1 VIVDPDFLDHWRTG
15 MVTDALGDVMA
26 PLYILRLWA
35 HCQERKSDT
44 FVMPTR
50 GLKAQCKFPGDAE
63 TFERALIDA
72 GFLKR
77 NGDTLT
83 VTGWAEKNASLF
95 AAWENGL
102 KGGRPRKQK
111 PTGNPAVTHGE
122 PMANPDE
129 TDKRREEKNSSSLRS
144 EESRV
149 RSVSILDLQADGLS
163 EQTAEEFLI
172 HRQRKKAKLT
182 PRAWE
187 GFKAE
192 VLKAG
197 WSNEQAVVKAM
208 SRGWTGFEAEWVR
221 SEQPRAQ
228 APPAES
234 FRERDQRIA
243 AERVAQLGGG
253 VAARPTREVFDVV
266 ARSVDRKDLRQDD
279 GDLRLGLAS
288 DVGGR

>member
-1 VIVDPDFLDHWRTG
+1 
-15 MVTDALGDVMA
+15 MVTDALADVMA

-35 HCQERKSDT
+35 HCQERKADT

-50 GLKAQCKFPGDAE
+50 GLKAQCKFPGDAD
-63 TFERALIDA
+63 TFERALIEA

-77 NGDTLT
+77 DGDTIT

-111 PTGNPAVTHGE
+111 PTGNPAETHGE
-122 PMANPDE
+122 PRSNPDE

-144 EESRV
+144 EDGRV

-163 EQTAEEFLI
+163 QQTAEEWLI
-172 HRQRKKAKLT
+172 HRQRKRAKLT

-192 VLKAG
+192 VLKAA
-197 WSNEQAVVKAM
+197 WTNEQAVIKAM

-221 SEQPRAQ
+221 AEPRAQ
-228 APPAES
+228 SPPAES
-234 FRERDQRIA
+234 FRERDQRMA

-253 VAARPTREVFDVV
+253 VAARSTQEVIDVV
-266 ARSVDRKDLRQDD
+266 ARNLDRKDLRQDD
-279 GDLRLGLAS
+279 GDLRLGLAAH
-288 DVGGR
+288 VGRR